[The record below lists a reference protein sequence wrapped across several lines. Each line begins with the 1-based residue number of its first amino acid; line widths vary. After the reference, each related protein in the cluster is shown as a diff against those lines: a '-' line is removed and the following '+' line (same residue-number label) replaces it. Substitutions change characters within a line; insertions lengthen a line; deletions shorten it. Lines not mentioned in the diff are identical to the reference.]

1 VVRIVP
7 LASKVRNC
15 NENGCSTSSI
25 HMSDCN
31 MNDHAASDVCNVD
44 YYEDENL
51 TSPFVLRDMEQEEG
65 ATCTALDQSLV
76 VSNTAACATV
86 NQVLSVNSLELNVG
100 FEAMGVDTNGERTDK
115 ESTSLI
121 LTSPQNPNSTD
132 GETVNQLAIKARDSL
147 EKKKKGSKDSSKKN
161 KKSSSSPGGVGGHVK
176 VIFVLL
182 FGLLSIFV

>member
-1 VVRIVP
+1 
-7 LASKVRNC
+7 
-15 NENGCSTSSI
+15 
-25 HMSDCN
+25 
-31 MNDHAASDVCNVD
+31 
-44 YYEDENL
+44 
-51 TSPFVLRDMEQEEG
+51 
-65 ATCTALDQSLV
+65 
-76 VSNTAACATV
+76 
-86 NQVLSVNSLELNVG
+86 
-100 FEAMGVDTNGERTDK
+100 MGVDTNGERTDK

-132 GETVNQLAIKARDSL
+132 GETVNQLAINARDSL